1 MASTTY
7 ASDFGNAAH
16 DMGRLDQLRRLRRLA
31 QFARIMDTA
40 VGIPGTRF
48 RFGADA
54 LLGLVPV
61 VGDAAGALVGLA
73 IVNEGRRLGLPKRKI
88 ARMLYN
94 IGLDAT
100 LGAVPLV
107 GDAFDIYFKAHK
119 RNIRVIMDHFEVT
132 DADLDLDH
140 RQ

>member
-1 MASTTY
+1 MATAY
-7 ASDFGNAAH
+7 AADFAEAAG
-16 DMGRLDQLRRLRRLA
+16 DLGRIEQLRRLRRLA
-31 QFARIMDTA
+31 KLARIMDTA

-61 VGDAAGALVGLA
+61 FGDATGAIIGLV

-94 IGLDAT
+94 LGVDAT
-100 LGAVPLV
+100 IGAVPLV
-107 GDAFDIYFKAHK
+107 GDAFDVYFKAHK
-119 RNIRVIMDHFEVT
+119 RNIRVILDHFALTEN
-132 DADLDLDH
+132 DL
-140 RQ
+140 

>member
-7 ASDFGNAAH
+7 ASDFGNATRDA
-16 DMGRLDQLRRLRRLA
+16 GRLDQLRRLRRLA
-31 QFARIMDTA
+31 QLARIMDTA

-119 RNIRVIMDHFEVT
+119 RNLRVIMEHFDVT

-140 RQ
+140 RR

>member
-1 MASTTY
+1 MPTTAY
-7 ASDFGNAAH
+7 AADFTGAAG
-16 DMGRLDQLRRLRRLA
+16 DMGRVEHLRRLRRLA
-31 QFARIMDTA
+31 KVARIMDTA

-61 VGDAAGALVGLA
+61 VGDAAGAIVGLA

-94 IGLDAT
+94 LGIDAT
-100 LGAVPLV
+100 IGAVPLM
-107 GDAFDIYFKAHK
+107 GDAFDIYFKSHK
-119 RNIRVIMDHFEVT
+119 RNIRVIMDHFALRDE
-132 DADLDLDH
+132 DL
-140 RQ
+140 

>member
-1 MASTTY
+1 MATT
-7 ASDFGNAAH
+7 ASAANFAEAAGNV
-16 DMGRLDQLRRLRRLA
+16 GQTEQLRRLRRLA
-31 QFARIMDTA
+31 KLARIMDTA

-54 LLGLVPV
+54 LLGLIPV
-61 VGDAAGALVGLA
+61 FGDATGAIIGLA

-94 IGLDAT
+94 VGLDAT
-100 LGAVPLV
+100 LGSVPLV

-119 RNIRVIMDHFEVT
+119 RNIRVIMDHFALSE
-132 DADLDLDH
+132 ADL
-140 RQ
+140 

>member
-1 MASTTY
+1 MATTAY
-7 ASDFGNAAH
+7 TADFAEAASDVS
-16 DMGRLDQLRRLRRLA
+16 RVEQLRRLRRLA
-31 QFARIMDTA
+31 KLARIMDTA

-61 VGDAAGALVGLA
+61 FGDATGAIIGLA

-94 IGLDAT
+94 LGVDAT
-100 LGAVPLV
+100 IGAVPLV
-107 GDAFDIYFKAHK
+107 GDVFDVYFKAHK
-119 RNIRVIMDHFEVT
+119 RNIRVIMDHFALTEN
-132 DADLDLDH
+132 DL
-140 RQ
+140 